1 MTFYILLTWK
11 LLSPFFFCS
20 NFGKPSLICRTSLW
34 TCTFVSFGRI
44 PAYHSRNVRGSRSW
58 WWVLNTLIWF
68 GYPIRSLS
76 MKKRPTSTKPRRK
89 TNSSESCTQGKFC
102 GALGTAFST
111 SLYLCA
117 SVQTLL
123 CEKKIRKYFWTDSSG
138 MSGESHFPC
147 CSPFLWCRVMKAQLP
162 SSAQICPKMPYS
174 TTSKVLSP
182 NTVCGAPCMAFEEV
196 FADAVAKLL
205 KVSSLLMLK
214 NTYKK

>member
-123 CEKKIRKYFWTDSSG
+123 CEKKYENTSELTPLEWAERAIFHVVLLFCDAEWWRLNC
-138 MSGESHFPC
+138 P
-147 CSPFLWCRVMKAQLP
+147 VLP
-162 SSAQICPKMPYS
+162 KTALKCHTLLRPK
-174 TTSKVLSP
+174 
-182 NTVCGAPCMAFEEV
+182 C
-196 FADAVAKLL
+196 
-205 KVSSLLMLK
+205 
-214 NTYKK
+214 

>member
-68 GYPIRSLS
+68 GCPIRSLS

-123 CEKKIRKYFWTDSSG
+123 CEKKNTKILLNWLLWNERR
-138 MSGESHFPC
+138 E
-147 CSPFLWCRVMKAQLP
+147 PFSMLFSFFVMQSDEGPTALF
-162 SSAQICPKMPYS
+162 CPKLP
-174 TTSKVLSP
+174 
-182 NTVCGAPCMAFEEV
+182 
-196 FADAVAKLL
+196 
-205 KVSSLLMLK
+205 
-214 NTYKK
+214 

>member
-1 MTFYILLTWK
+1 MTFYIFWFLSFSALL
-11 LLSPFFFCS
+11 FFL

-123 CEKKIRKYFWTDSSG
+123 CEKKKIRKYYYCWL
-138 MSGESHFPC
+138 
-147 CSPFLWCRVMKAQLP
+147 LWWAERAIFHVVLLFCDAEWDAAGTLHAYLP
-162 SSAQICPKMPYS
+162 NKGHTILTSAQPKY
-174 TTSKVLSP
+174 
-182 NTVCGAPCMAFEEV
+182 
-196 FADAVAKLL
+196 LL
-205 KVSSLLMLK
+205 RTLYGFWGGRYCS
-214 NTYKK
+214 

>member
-123 CEKKIRKYFWTDSSG
+123 CEKKKYENTSELTPLEWAERAIFHVVLLFCDAEWWRLNC
-138 MSGESHFPC
+138 P
-147 CSPFLWCRVMKAQLP
+147 VLP
-162 SSAQICPKMPYS
+162 KTALKCHTLLRPK
-174 TTSKVLSP
+174 
-182 NTVCGAPCMAFEEV
+182 C
-196 FADAVAKLL
+196 
-205 KVSSLLMLK
+205 
-214 NTYKK
+214 